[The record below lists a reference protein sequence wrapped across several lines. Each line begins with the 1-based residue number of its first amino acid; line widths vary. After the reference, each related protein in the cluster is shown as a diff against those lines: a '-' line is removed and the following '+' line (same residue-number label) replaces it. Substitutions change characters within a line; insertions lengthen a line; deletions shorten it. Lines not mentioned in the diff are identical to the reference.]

1 MRRPWVRFGLR
12 RALTLAV
19 SLWVLATAT
28 FLVTKLVP
36 GDPSRVGLGLSA
48 SPQEVEAR
56 RAQLNLDE
64 PFATQYVRYVGGAL
78 RGDFGDSFTAQRP
91 VSDIIRERFPA
102 TLKLALAAFFVAL
115 LIGVPLGVLVAILT
129 RGGRHPAAAE
139 SFSFGTGALISVPDF
154 LLATGLVALFGIGL
168 SWLPVAG
175 EEGLSS
181 YILPVVSLA
190 ALPLA
195 ALARLARVE
204 ATRALDQD
212 YMAVARSK
220 RLPPRLLHF
229 RHLLPNAVT
238 ATLTVGGLVL
248 GGLIASTVIVEN
260 VFAWPGLG
268 SSVTEAILDKD
279 YPMVQGIVLILG
291 SIALLANTVVDVV
304 LGLLDPR
311 SMIRE
316 S

>member
-1 MRRPWVRFGLR
+1 MRGPWLRFALR
-12 RALTLAV
+12 RGLTLAI
-19 SLWVLATAT
+19 SLWVLFSAT

-36 GDPSRVGLGLSA
+36 GDPARVGLGLSA
-48 SPQEVEAR
+48 SPQQVEAR
-56 RAQLNLDE
+56 RASLNLDE
-64 PFATQYVRYVGGAL
+64 PLATQYVRYVEGAL
-78 RGDFGDSFTAQRP
+78 RGDFGESFSSQRA

-102 TLKLALAAFFVAL
+102 TLKLALAAFVLAL
-115 LIGVPLGVLVAILT
+115 LIGVPLGLFVGIVT
-129 RGGRHPAAAE
+129 RGGRHPVGAE
-139 SFSFGTGALISVPDF
+139 SFSFGTGVLISIPDF

-168 SWLPVAG
+168 NWLPVAG
-175 EEGLSS
+175 EEGVNS

-195 ALARLARVE
+195 ALARLARVD
-204 ATRALDQD
+204 AAKALDQE
-212 YMAVARSK
+212 YMGVARSK
-220 RLPPRLLHF
+220 RLPPRILYF

-260 VFAWPGLG
+260 IFAWPGLG
-268 SSVTEAILDKD
+268 SAVTEAIIDKD

-291 SIALLANTVVDVV
+291 SIALLANTIVDVV

-311 SMIRE
+311 SLIRE